1 MDDQLKAAGDN
12 QDLLYERTFTR
23 ALLDTLNEG
32 VIACD
37 TGGKVVMYNER
48 LKEWHGTDASDPPP
62 DPAAWLSQLYAD
74 DGVTPLDPEAAPL
87 LRALR
92 GEAFQGAEMVL
103 RVEGR
108 EPRHLLAN
116 GSPIYDRERR
126 QLGAVAVVHDVT
138 RQKRVDEAMR
148 KISVAML
155 QSPVAIVITNVQ
167 GNIEFVN
174 PKFTQMT
181 GYSALEVL
189 GRNPRIFKT
198 GHLPPSAY
206 ERLWATILA
215 GETWHGEFLNRRKN
229 GELYWEAATIA
240 PIKTSN
246 GRTTHFVAIK
256 EDVTELKQ
264 AGQARLE
271 SETRF
276 RQLNAELEER
286 IRRRTALLEEA
297 NEELDAFSYSV
308 SHDLR
313 APLRGIDGFSQALV
327 EECAGQLSAEG
338 LHYLE
343 RVRSSTRRMGQLIDD
358 LLKLSRVSRG
368 ELNRRPLDLSAVARS
383 LMEELHRRDPA
394 RPLEFQVEEG
404 LAAVGDPGL
413 VHSALENLLDNA
425 WKYTAK
431 VPLARIAFLREF
443 LADGSCAFVVRD
455 NGAGFDME
463 YAGKL
468 FTAFQ
473 RLHAPS
479 DFEGSGIGLAIVQ
492 RIIHRHGGRVWA
504 RAAAGQGASFH
515 FTLPEQP

>member
-313 APLRGIDGFSQALV
+313 APLRAVDGFSQALV
-327 EECAGQLSAEG
+327 EDYGPSLDPGA
-338 LHYLE
+338 LHLLG
-343 RVRSSTRRMGQLIDD
+343 RVRHGAQKMGQLIDD
-358 LLKLSRVSRG
+358 LLKLSRVSQG
-368 ELNRRPLDLSAVARS
+368 ELDRRPIDLS
-383 LMEELHRRDPA
+383 
-394 RPLEFQVEEG
+394 G
-404 LAAVGDPGL
+404 LAGRILSDLAQKDGARTVRATVAPGLSTDGDPRL
-413 VHSALENLLDNA
+413 VAIALQNLLGNA
-425 WKYTAK
+425 WKYTGRKASAEIEVGVRDLGGK
-431 VPLARIAFLREF
+431 PVFF
-443 LADGSCAFVVRD
+443 VRD
-455 NGAGFDME
+455 NGSGFDMA
-463 YAGKL
+463 YQDKL
-468 FTAFQ
+468 FLPFQ
-473 RLHAPS
+473 RLHAAQ
-479 DFEGSGIGLAIVQ
+479 DFEGSGIGLAIVE
-492 RIIHRHGGRVWA
+492 RIIRRHGGRIWA
-504 RAAAGQGASFH
+504 EAEPDRGATFW
-515 FTLPEQP
+515 FTFQD